1 MHKSELVSQVSDI
14 TGVSKRQCNIMVD
27 AVFAAMENQLAM
39 GEQVQI
45 AGFGTF
51 KVKQRASRSGVD
63 FVTGKPMVIDPRRSV
78 TFEPYKGLKDRVQKG
93 V

>member
-14 TGVSKRQCNIMVD
+14 TGVSKRQCSIMVD
-27 AVFAAMENQLAM
+27 AVFAAMEDALAA

-45 AGFGTF
+45 YGIGTF

-63 FVTGKPMVIDPRRSV
+63 FVTGKPMVIDPKRTVS
-78 TFEPYKGLKDRVQKG
+78 FEPYKGLKDRVQEG